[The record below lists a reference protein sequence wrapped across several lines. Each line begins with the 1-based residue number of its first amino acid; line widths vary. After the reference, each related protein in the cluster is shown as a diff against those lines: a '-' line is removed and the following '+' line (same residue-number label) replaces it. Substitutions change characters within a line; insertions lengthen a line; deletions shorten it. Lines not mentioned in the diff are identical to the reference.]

1 MNSWVLKVEN
11 YSFNFIQV
19 ELRLI
24 FGGRFSVHSHM
35 FYARGV
41 TLLDPDL
48 YRELRLELDNGP
60 SSPMA
65 SSVFLGI
72 QNG

>member
-1 MNSWVLKVEN
+1 M
-11 YSFNFIQV
+11 
-19 ELRLI
+19 
-24 FGGRFSVHSHM
+24 HSHM
-35 FYARGV
+35 FSARGV

-48 YRELRLELDNGP
+48 YKELRLELDIGP